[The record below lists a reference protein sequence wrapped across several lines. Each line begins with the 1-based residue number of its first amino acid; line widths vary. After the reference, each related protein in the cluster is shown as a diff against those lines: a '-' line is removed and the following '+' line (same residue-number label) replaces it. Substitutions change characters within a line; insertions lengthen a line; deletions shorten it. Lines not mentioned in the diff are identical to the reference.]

1 MDKQGLIA
9 MQMNNVDVIFM
20 TVSNRYIHS
29 VGLDFII
36 EEIKSKFS
44 RKHYDNYGF
53 NVNPN
58 DLDSH
63 VYRADKKTKE
73 ESIHLYEWLLYTNN
87 TKIVITKKGET
98 PYKLIV

>member
-1 MDKQGLIA
+1 MDKQGLMA
-9 MQMNNVDVIFM
+9 MQMNVNVIFM

-44 RKHYDNYGF
+44 RKYYDSYGL
-53 NVNPN
+53 NINPN

-63 VYRADKKTKE
+63 VYRADEKTKE
-73 ESIHLYEWLLYTNN
+73 ESIYLYERLLYTNS
-87 TKIVITKKGET
+87 TEIAITKKGET